1 VCDRSGFAKLHIAQE
16 KRERDGSKREHR
28 ERPEGV
34 DISEEC
40 RLRLYL
46 RPIQAE
52 GLLLCLYERASVSRS
67 VRPSMM
73 GRNENLQATSSPT
86 AATYFGAVLGAAISC
101 AQSSRGVGFRTFERT
116 MRDGCSCRHCS

>member
-1 VCDRSGFAKLHIAQE
+1 VCDRSGPAKLHIAQDE
-16 KRERDGSKREHR
+16 REPDGSKREHR

-34 DISEEC
+34 DIARSVAC
-40 RLRLYL
+40 DCTCW
-46 RPIQAE
+46 PIQAE

-86 AATYFGAVLGAAISC
+86 GATYFGAVLGAAISC
-101 AQSSRGVGFRTFERT
+101 AQSSRGVGYRTFERT